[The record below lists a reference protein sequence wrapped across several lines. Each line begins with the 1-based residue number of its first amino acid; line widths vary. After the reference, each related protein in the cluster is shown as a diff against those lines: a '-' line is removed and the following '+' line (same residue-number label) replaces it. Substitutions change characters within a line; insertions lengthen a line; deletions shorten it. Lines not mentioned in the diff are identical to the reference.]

1 MISVDANLF
10 RIAAFTVSTEETRYY
25 LHGVYIEPHP
35 VKGVIMTATNGRVL
49 TTIHDES
56 GDMGGCSPA
65 IVRTPGK
72 VLAEC
77 KAKKTKKTKQTTT
90 EPRLLVDP
98 SADLATVQVDGE
110 EKARAYRVIVDGTF
124 PDWRRVHPSQAK
136 DRAGADAAFSHLV
149 MRVLVD
155 TAAALE
161 SPMIMSNVDA
171 NDVTLVNFPGRPH
184 VSCLATPFRADTTP
198 RRPYWL

>member
-1 MISVDANLF
+1 MIYVDANLF
-10 RIAAFTVSTEETRYY
+10 RIAAFAVSTDETRYY
-25 LHGVYIEPHP
+25 LFGVYIEPHP
-35 VKGVIMTATNGRVL
+35 VKGVIMTATSNHVL

-65 IVRTPGK
+65 IVKLPGK

-77 KAKKTKKTKQTTT
+77 KAKKTKRTTT

-98 SADLATVQVDGE
+98 SADLAVVQVDGE
-110 EKARAYRVIVDGTF
+110 ETARAYRVIVDGTF
-124 PDWRRVHPSQAK
+124 PDWRRVHPSQVK

-161 SPMIMSNVDA
+161 SPMVMSNVDA
-171 NDVTLVNFPGRPH
+171 NDVALVNFPGRSH
-184 VSCLATPFRADTTP
+184 VSCLAMPFRADTTP

>member
-10 RIAAFTVSTEETRYY
+10 RIAAFAVSTEETRYY
-25 LHGVYIEPHP
+25 LRGVYIEPHL

-65 IVRTPGK
+65 IVKLPGK
-72 VLAEC
+72 VLADC
-77 KAKKTKKTKQTTT
+77 KAKKTKRTTT
-90 EPRLLVDP
+90 EPRMLVDP
-98 SADLATVQVDGE
+98 SADLAVVQVDGE
-110 EKARAYRVIVDGTF
+110 EKTRAYRVIVDETF
-124 PDWRRVHPSQAK
+124 PDWRCVHPSQVK
-136 DRAGADAAFSHLV
+136 DRAGADAAFSHSV

-161 SPMIMSNVDA
+161 SPMAMSNINA
-171 NDVTLVNFPGRPH
+171 NDIALVNFPGQSH
-184 VSCLATPFRADTTP
+184 VSCLAAPFRADTTP

>member
-1 MISVDANLF
+1 VISVDANLF
-10 RIAAFTVSTEETRYY
+10 RIAAFAVSTEETRYY
-25 LHGVYIEPHP
+25 LQGVYIEPHP
-35 VKGVIMTATNGRVL
+35 VKGVIMTAANGHVL

-65 IVRTPGK
+65 IVKLPGK

-77 KAKKTKKTKQTTT
+77 KAKKTKRTTT
-90 EPRLLVDP
+90 EPRMLVDP

-110 EKARAYRVIVDGTF
+110 ETARAYRVIIDGTF

-161 SPMIMSNVDA
+161 SPMIMSNVGA
-171 NDVTLVNFPGRPH
+171 NDATLVNFPGRSH
-184 VSCLATPFRADTTP
+184 VSCLAMPVRADTTP